1 MILHEVNV
9 KEIDFVSDDNGIF
22 VKRIKPDFKKL
33 GPKYGKIMK
42 QLANAI
48 INFSQADIQKIE
60 KNGHFVLSVDNQEV
74 TVELDDVEIVAEDIP
89 GWVVTN
95 QGTMTVALDI
105 TITDDLRNEG
115 YAREVINRIQNF
127 RKDSQLD
134 VMDTISIQVES
145 NDALNQ
151 AFKQFQDYIQ
161 TETLCT
167 VFEIK
172 PTLTAANKI
181 EFEIA
186 DNLTVQIVISKN

>member
-1 MILHEVNV
+1 
-9 KEIDFVSDDNGIF
+9 
-22 VKRIKPDFKKL
+22 
-33 GPKYGKIMK
+33 MK

-151 AFKQFQDYIQ
+151 TFKQFQDYIQ